1 MSSLRIAVE
10 KAGGPPLAAK
20 ACGVSVRA
28 VYKWLHNESLPRTDY
43 TGETNYAQVLAHA
56 AEQRGEGFAVE
67 WLRDNA
73 RPKPRAA

>member
-1 MSSLRIAVE
+1 MSAIADAVTA
-10 KAGGPPLAAK
+10 AGGPVSAAK
-20 ACGVSVRA
+20 ACGISRQA
-28 VYKWLHNESLPRTDY
+28 VDKWLANECLPRTDY